1 MVWDVAAGVIIGG
14 LALGLVYMGVVIQ
27 AEAHLHGD
35 ERFDFGWIMA
45 LAGVGLSVWVLIFK
59 AHVFG

>member
-1 MVWDVAAGVIIGG
+1 
-14 LALGLVYMGVVIQ
+14 MGVVIQ